1 MKPEQKTGSAVKKQ
15 NAATIPLVCPDPK
28 LGQIEKPHTAFGSPS
43 AAVWSKYIDS
53 RMKQFG
59 TR

>member
-1 MKPEQKTGSAVKKQ
+1 MKPDPQTGSMGKKP
-15 NAATIPLVCPDPK
+15 ATASVPLVCPDSK
-28 LGQIEKPHTAFGSPS
+28 LNSVEKPRTAFGSPS
-43 AAVWSKYIDS
+43 AAVWTKYIDS